1 MTPQVPALPGMTPMG
16 FKPKSIASSTG
27 GTITFTKTGLIHTA
41 GKAYSGK
48 IAQQEAKQK
57 PAKK

>member
-1 MTPQVPALPGMTPMG
+1 MTQS
-16 FKPKSIASSTG
+16 KPIPSSTG
-27 GTITFTKTGLIHTA
+27 GTITEYFNDEGVRVKVTHSA

-48 IAQQEAKQK
+48 IAALEAKQK